1 VKFLIVIFLALA
13 LLLLVRSN
21 LLQIDLT
28 FPLFAILVIL
38 GFASMS
44 ESFIDWTAQFIGIA
58 VAPRAIIM
66 ISLGLLL
73 GIVTI
78 LAIAHS
84 QLRQKQLLI
93 VRMLAQNQL
102 RHQETSGMALHG
114 NKPLL

>member
-1 VKFLIVIFLALA
+1 VKLLIVIILALT

-44 ESFIDWTAQFIGIA
+44 ESFVDWTAQFLGIA

-84 QLRQKQLLI
+84 QLRQKQLMI
-93 VRMLAQNQL
+93 VRMLAQSQL
-102 RHQETSGMALHG
+102 QRQKSLKSALSGE
-114 NKPLL
+114 